1 MSAPGSVKT
10 PQKTSLPLVFSI
22 GLITFVA
29 FGILYT
35 TAVLFGRISN
45 EQKIDTINL
54 ALIALVLLALLVLSR
69 PKMFERLSLV
79 EILGIKLQLNRVL
92 EAQAQQQTQLQD
104 ISLILPLLIPESERK
119 HLAELGNNK
128 RSLYHGSS
136 SLVQELRRLRSI
148 GLVTG
153 QGIHRLERMRDF
165 YLGEHV
171 KLTEFGRLWLDRI
184 NEIEKPQKPD
194 EASKG

>member
-10 PQKTSLPLVFSI
+10 PQKKSLPLVFSI

-128 RSLYHGSS
+128 RNLYHGSS
-136 SLVQELRRLRSI
+136 SLVQEL
-148 GLVTG
+148 
-153 QGIHRLERMRDF
+153 
-165 YLGEHV
+165 
-171 KLTEFGRLWLDRI
+171 
-184 NEIEKPQKPD
+184 
-194 EASKG
+194 